1 MDYGDGIADWMAPFA
16 QRVDEILFY
25 DWDPMRVSNWT
36 QDGSYKKFVGQLT
49 ILALNQ
55 TKAADLAEALWRIEE
70 LYLKIETDQLP
81 TVQVADKIRAEADQ
95 YLRALRKS
103 RKNKP

>member
-1 MDYGDGIADWMAPFA
+1 MDYGDGIADWMVPFA

-25 DWDPMRVSNWT
+25 DWDPMRVSNWI

-55 TKAADLAEALWRIEE
+55 SSASDLAEALWRIEE
-70 LYLKIETDQLP
+70 LHLKIESDQEQ
-81 TVQVADKIRAEADQ
+81 TVQVADKIKTEADQ
-95 YLRALRKS
+95 YIKALRRR
-103 RKNKP
+103 RKNDP